1 MIPFLILS
9 TTFLAGFFGGYAARA
24 WRSHKR
30 RAHYLMYAP
39 YRGRPR
45 PKKPY
50 DAKPQ
55 ASTTFGHAR
64 RAF

>member
-1 MIPFLILS
+1 MLLSLILS
-9 TTFLAGFFGGYAARA
+9 AIFVAGFFAGYAFRSR
-24 WRSHKR
+24 RSHKR
-30 RAHYLMYAP
+30 RAHYLLYAP
-39 YRGRPR
+39 YRGRPL

-55 ASTTFGHAR
+55 GSMFGRVR